1 MKAKLLLFLLITS
14 LLIGLQD
21 STSWVVHANEISPND
36 VKAESQ
42 LKQARKKL
50 RDELPQLQ
58 GGAEKSER
66 NRQQPLTHYDLQK
79 KYPETVILHGPST
92 AKKIAITFDDGP
104 DPRFTGQVLDV
115 LKQYNV
121 PATFFLMGARANA
134 YPDIVKRINEEGHI
148 IGNHSYWHPNLVEE
162 ADIGTLEREI
172 SRTEA
177 TLNKIIGY
185 RPKLFRPPYGFLYEA
200 LVEYLV
206 KKEFSVIIWTVD
218 SLDWK
223 EDPPEKIANKVIK
236 ETHPGAIILM
246 HDGGEWDADRTN
258 TIKSL
263 RLIIPELQ
271 KEGYEFVT
279 VPQLVNIPYKK

>member
-1 MKAKLLLFLLITS
+1 MKAKVLLFLLIAS
-14 LLIGLQD
+14 LLIGSL
-21 STSWVVHANEISPND
+21 VVHANEISSKD
-36 VKAESQ
+36 VKEESQ
-42 LKQARKKL
+42 LKQERKNLQDK
-50 RDELPQLQ
+50 LPQLQ
-58 GGAEKSER
+58 GGTEKSER
-66 NRQQPLTHYDLQK
+66 NRQQPLTLYDLQK

-92 AKKIAITFDDGP
+92 AKKIALTFDDGP

-121 PATFFLMGARANA
+121 PATFFLMGSRANA
-134 YPDIVKRINEEGHI
+134 YPDIVKRINKEGHI

-172 SRTEA
+172 SQTEE

-200 LVEYLV
+200 LVEYLA
-206 KKEFSVIIWTVD
+206 KKEFNVILWTVD
-218 SLDWK
+218 SLDWQ

-258 TIKSL
+258 TIESL
-263 RLIIPELQ
+263 RQIIPELQ